1 MRKSEKL
8 VLKLKGLYI
17 RKMYLFGWMSFL
29 CFGGLNIIYSVIKD
43 KVIEF
48 INMIVMVCFCIVL
61 KYGVN
66 SFVILFI

>member
-1 MRKSEKL
+1 
-8 VLKLKGLYI
+8 
-17 RKMYLFGWMSFL
+17 MYLFGWMSFL
-29 CFGGLNIIYSVIKD
+29 CFGGLNIIYNVIRD

-66 SFVILFI
+66 SFVILFIWKIFVICIVFKNSIVM